1 MCGRPRLGTASMCAP
16 CGAGWGAVTGRG
28 RPVRERYRLSETD
41 REAYAFFH
49 GNVAAVE

>member
-1 MCGRPRLGTASMCAP
+1 VRPAA
-16 CGAGWGAVTGRG
+16 AGHGVDVRTVWRWLGAVTGRG